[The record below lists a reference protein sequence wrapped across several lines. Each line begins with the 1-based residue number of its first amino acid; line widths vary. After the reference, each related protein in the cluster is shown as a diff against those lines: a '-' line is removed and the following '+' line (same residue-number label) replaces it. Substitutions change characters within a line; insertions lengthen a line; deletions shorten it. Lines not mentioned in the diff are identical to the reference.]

1 MRLFNTNPV
10 NFIVVSMSSRLLLYT
25 VTILKVWKQSGSL
38 AALTHMND
46 FKWFDLSYDV
56 IKLAQCFHAA
66 DNHCATAAAQLWY
79 DVGTLTQHG
88 LVSPGLPFR
97 CSTSY
102 LRKCLTLKILTLFAE
117 CIMGGFF
124 KAALLLWKRSGFVSE
139 KIRWERFYLS
149 LWGKKFK
156 YKTFVN

>member
-1 MRLFNTNPV
+1 MCLFNINPV

-117 CIMGGFF
+117 CIVGGFF
-124 KAALLLWKRSGFVSE
+124 KAAPLPLKKIRICFWEDQARTFLLIFVGE
-139 KIRWERFYLS
+139 KI
-149 LWGKKFK
+149 
-156 YKTFVN
+156 